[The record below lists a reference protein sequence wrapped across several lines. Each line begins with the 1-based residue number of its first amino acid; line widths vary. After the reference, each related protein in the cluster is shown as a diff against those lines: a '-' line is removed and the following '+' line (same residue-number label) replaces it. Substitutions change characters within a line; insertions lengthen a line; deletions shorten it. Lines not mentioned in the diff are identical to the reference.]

1 MKYFGFVKE
10 HDDHTASKS
19 IHDLIIDGN
28 SINDKRNET
37 LEYLQKGILA
47 VPQMGCV
54 EDAKDPLFGTDNYD
68 DDNFIAYYACY
79 TDGIWLWPQ
88 YIIEY
93 IKKYP
98 NIKIDSDFVK
108 HIIKNKDKKI
118 SVSEEECS
126 KIEKEYYK
134 KFWK

>member
-10 HDDHTASKS
+10 HDEYSISKS
-19 IHDLIIDGN
+19 IHELIVDGTSVN
-28 SINDKRNET
+28 PHNE
-37 LEYLQKGILA
+37 EVIKYLQKGVLA
-47 VPQMGCV
+47 VHLMGGC
-54 EDAKDPLFGTDNYD
+54 ENAKDPLFGTDNYN

-79 TDGIWLWPQ
+79 TDGTWLWPQ

-98 NIKIDSDFVK
+98 HIKLDTNFVNYV
-108 HIIKNKDKKI
+108 IQNKDNQIK
-118 SVSEEECS
+118 VSEEECS

-134 KFWK
+134 KFWR

>member
-98 NIKIDSDFVK
+98 HIKLDSDFVK
-108 HIIKNKDKKI
+108 HVIKNNNKKI
-118 SVSEEECS
+118 NVSEEECS

>member
-1 MKYFGFVKE
+1 MEYFGFVKE
-10 HDDHTASKS
+10 HDNHNASKS

-28 SINDKRNET
+28 SINDKRKET

-98 NIKIDSDFVK
+98 HIKLDADFVK
-108 HIIKNKDKKI
+108 HVIKNNNKKI
-118 SVSEEECS
+118 NVSEEECS